1 MLLLMAIDSSSA
13 KTTHP
18 ILVSILSIQGGF
30 LEITIFQDG
39 FDYLRRFPRT
49 PTGIRYRNGT
59 GL

>member
-1 MLLLMAIDSSSA
+1 MAIDSSSA

-18 ILVSILSIQGGF
+18 ILVSILSLQGGF

>member
-1 MLLLMAIDSSSA
+1 MAIDSSSA
-13 KTTHP
+13 KTTDP